1 MKIKLIPTLL
11 LAAALL
17 TGCGDGHQAKSVIND
32 FIDANLPGERKQV
45 VFLRLDSTRF
55 VKADDVA
62 AMRKNK
68 PGAPYS
74 NVKLPG
80 KLLFMTTRFTD
91 EKGNAR
97 QQTFYLN
104 EDLTGIVCF
113 KEN

>member
-1 MKIKLIPTLL
+1 MKTKLLPTLL
-11 LAAALL
+11 FAAALL
-17 TGCGDGHQAKSVIND
+17 TGCGDSHQAKSVIKD
-32 FIDANLPGERKQV
+32 FVNTNLPGERKQV
-45 VFLRLDSTRF
+45 TFLRLDSTRF

-68 PGAPYS
+68 PGAAYS

-91 EKGNAR
+91 GKGNER
-97 QQTFYLN
+97 QQTFYLD
-104 EDLTGIVCF
+104 EALTGIVCF